1 MKAEEFRS
9 LKDDELDKKYA
20 ELTEELFNLRV
31 QVATQQSTNVGRIKD
46 LRKDIARV
54 KTVLREKAAVRGEN

>member
-9 LKDDELDKKYA
+9 LKEEELDKKYA

>member
-9 LKDDELDKKYA
+9 LKEEELDKKYA
-20 ELTEELFNLRV
+20 ELSEELFNLRV

>member
-54 KTVLREKAAVRGEN
+54 KTVLREKAAVRGDN